1 MSGLKWLIYC
11 RRISPLIIPRQTF
24 TDRRGLAHSLC
35 NNCKEQLK
43 VIHKFN
49 RIANYYF
56 STFIVLNAQQLP
68 NVKTSDGKIYRK
80 WTYNFQ
86 RSIQL
91 SQFISSSSVINIFF
105 FSYDKRG
112 QLSRNPK
119 SWSDKIIENRTYFLP
134 LTEPS
139 TLSID
144 KINEADEGEYRCRID
159 YLKSP
164 TKNLRVRLN
173 VIGKCNFDELVK
185 TFFKPNINLIT

>member
-1 MSGLKWLIYC
+1 MEKCTENG
-11 RRISPLIIPRQTF
+11 Q
-24 TDRRGLAHSLC
+24 
-35 NNCKEQLK
+35 
-43 VIHKFN
+43 
-49 RIANYYF
+49 F
-56 STFIVLNAQQLP
+56 S
-68 NVKTSDGKIYRK
+68 KIK
-80 WTYNFQ
+80 
-86 RSIQL
+86 QL
-91 SQFISSSSVINIFF
+91 SQLISSSKLSLLVPHQQNCSYPTYLITYQCIF

-173 VIGKCNFDELVK
+173 VIGKCNFEELVK
-185 TFFKPNINLIT
+185 KNV